1 MPQAHTYLLVAC
13 GLSLCADGF
22 LTTRPL
28 RHRQVALNV
37 IETDEWLTAQDA
49 EGRTY
54 YYHAVTM
61 ETSWTDPRIV
71 VEEPPSQKRQQLH
84 SLHILPS
91 DVDRDALAQILAN
104 SADMDEA
111 RTEEAFWSV
120 VNEVDRAEAHDE
132 PLSPDVPRML
142 HKIFDA
148 DLKHLLTRE
157 QIRTNLT
164 CMQPALTGAANAGN
178 SMGYIMDDYAHKDL
192 PLKEGRAC
200 EGGTCCEACS
210 RNIFPSFM
218 RDGECSPDI
227 FPGLNQFTFNE
238 VEGLPSASIL
248 QFIRLIER
256 VRRTMAHEYGLDLK
270 TILPLQ
276 AYARKYVAG
285 TTQQGGGGGEGDYVI
300 LHTDEATHS
309 GYHYSSVLYL
319 NDQGV
324 DFTGGDF
331 IFNDKAKEGTY
342 HIPTS
347 EELEMLTMEEELE
360 RGRKF
365 GRELTPFHPS
375 RGAAVIFSSGWENMH
390 EVYALESGTRYAV
403 PSFFTTCPVPEQA
416 YQQMHVGK
424 PSSDEQ
430 IADDWLHLLLAHRA
444 ESPVESVGRVKELLM
459 KWHYM
464 CTPLDQH

>member
-1 MPQAHTYLLVAC
+1 M
-13 GLSLCADGF
+13 
-22 LTTRPL
+22 L
-28 RHRQVALNV
+28 RA
-37 IETDEWLTAQDA
+37 
-49 EGRTY
+49 
-54 YYHAVTM
+54 
-61 ETSWTDPRIV
+61 
-71 VEEPPSQKRQQLH
+71 
-84 SLHILPS
+84 
-91 DVDRDALAQILAN
+91 
-104 SADMDEA
+104 
-111 RTEEAFWSV
+111 
-120 VNEVDRAEAHDE
+120 
-132 PLSPDVPRML
+132 
-142 HKIFDA
+142 
-148 DLKHLLTRE
+148 
-157 QIRTNLT
+157 
-164 CMQPALTGAANAGN
+164 
-178 SMGYIMDDYAHKDL
+178 
-192 PLKEGRAC
+192 GRAC

-218 RDGECSPDI
+218 LDGECSPDI

-270 TILPLQ
+270 TIIPLQ

>member
-1 MPQAHTYLLVAC
+1 MPHKLLATLA
-13 GLSLCADGF
+13 LSHAF
-22 LTTRPL
+22 LTTGPH
-28 RHRQVALNV
+28 HRRKLALNV

-91 DVDRDALAQILAN
+91 NVDPKALSHILAN

-132 PLSPDVPRML
+132 PLSADVPRML

-148 DLKHLLTRE
+148 DLQHLLTRE

-210 RNIFPSFM
+210 S
-218 RDGECSPDI
+218 
-227 FPGLNQFTFNE
+227 
-238 VEGLPSASIL
+238 
-248 QFIRLIER
+248 
-256 VRRTMAHEYGLDLK
+256 
-270 TILPLQ
+270 
-276 AYARKYVAG
+276 
-285 TTQQGGGGGEGDYVI
+285 
-300 LHTDEATHS
+300 
-309 GYHYSSVLYL
+309 
-319 NDQGV
+319 
-324 DFTGGDF
+324 
-331 IFNDKAKEGTY
+331 
-342 HIPTS
+342 
-347 EELEMLTMEEELE
+347 
-360 RGRKF
+360 
-365 GRELTPFHPS
+365 
-375 RGAAVIFSSGWENMH
+375 
-390 EVYALESGTRYAV
+390 
-403 PSFFTTCPVPEQA
+403 
-416 YQQMHVGK
+416 
-424 PSSDEQ
+424 
-430 IADDWLHLLLAHRA
+430 
-444 ESPVESVGRVKELLM
+444 
-459 KWHYM
+459 
-464 CTPLDQH
+464 

>member
-1 MPQAHTYLLVAC
+1 MPRLAHKYLLAA
-13 GLSLCADGF
+13 LALAEAF
-22 LTTRPL
+22 ITTRPP
-28 RHRQVALNV
+28 RHAPLKSTA
-37 IETDEWLTAQDA
+37 TDADPWLTAQDG

-54 YYHAVTM
+54 YYHGVTM
-61 ETSWTDPRIV
+61 ETSWTDPRVV
-71 VEEPPSQKRQQLH
+71 VEAPAPEQQRLH
-84 SLHILPS
+84 ALHVLPA
-91 DVDRDALAQILAN
+91 DADAQVLGDLLQNDAP
-104 SADMDEA
+104 MDETQ
-111 RTEEAFWSV
+111 TEGAFWSV
-120 VNEVDRAEAHDE
+120 VNEVDRAEFKDE
-132 PLSPDVPRML
+132 PLSADVPRML
-142 HKIFDA
+142 HRIFDA
-148 DLKHLLTRE
+148 DLRHLLTRE
-157 QIRTNLT
+157 QVRTNLT
-164 CMQPALTGAANAGN
+164 CMMPALTGAANAGS

-218 RDGECSPDI
+218 NDQECDARI

-256 VRRTMAHEYGLDLK
+256 VRRTMAHEYGLELK
-270 TILPLQ
+270 TLLPLQ

-324 DFTGGDF
+324 EFAGGDF
-331 IFNDKAKEGTY
+331 IFNDKAENGTF

-347 EELEMLTMEEELE
+347 EELECLTMEEELE
-360 RGRKF
+360 RGRKY
-365 GRELTPFHPS
+365 GRSLVPFHP
-375 RGAAVIFSSGWENMH
+375 RKGAAVVFSSGWENMH

-403 PSFFTTCPVPEQA
+403 PSFFTTCPVPPQA
-416 YQQMHVGK
+416 YEQMHQGI
-424 PSSDEQ
+424 PSTDEE
-430 IADDWLHLLLAHRA
+430 IADDWLHLLLAHRP

-464 CTPLDQH
+464 CTPLDLH